1 MKKNR
6 DKFTL
11 KEMTNGLDKI
21 VSKYLKNVPQ
31 QVSLN
36 LPKLKK
42 VSKEE
47 NKIKLP
53 KLKKVGSNPEVS

>member
-1 MKKNR
+1 MS
-6 DKFTL
+6 L
-11 KEMTNGLDKI
+11 EL
-21 VSKYLKNVPQ
+21 YLKNMPQ

-42 VSKEE
+42 VNQDE

-53 KLKKVGSNPEVS
+53 KLKKVGKTEATI

>member
-1 MKKNR
+1 MDKNR
-6 DKFTL
+6 GKFTL
-11 KEMTNGLDKI
+11 NKMTDEFGVILE
-21 VSKYLKNVPQ
+21 KYLKNVPQ

-42 VSKEE
+42 VNQDK

-53 KLKKVGSNPEVS
+53 KLKKVGKTEATI